1 MRCSSTRLFIAVL
14 LVLSLV
20 VPLPALAIDQ
30 SDLLKKIEDLTK
42 ELDKVKQQMQ
52 DIQKKDEAKE
62 QRITK
67 VEKKADEAKKPSW
80 LEIGGDY
87 RFRLDSLKGNV
98 HDYMQYDPTT
108 QYGPLPSPIPGV
120 NMYTYSRPTNGYDP
134 KNDTLMTNRFGLNLR
149 ARATEDITVKAR
161 LLMYKVFGG
170 SDSGAVSDQ
179 FFSPDKSGVF
189 DGNFGHIPQ
198 DNVLRVDQAFATWSN
213 IANLPVWFS
222 VGRRPST
229 GGVPSNIRQNKEYS
243 GNSGVPALLVDYAF
257 DGMTLGV
264 APDIDALPGAYA
276 KLCYGRGFDSGLRPG
291 NNGLKDTDMIGL
303 NVVPY
308 DTDNLRVEFQWNR
321 AFNMMSNPP
330 IDTWGNVQA
339 NVGDIDQ
346 FGGLVMGKINNVGP
360 GDLNLFASAAMSRSH
375 PSGNTYSLPFGY
387 MDMNGNGVFDA
398 GDMQF
403 TGDYGLLNDG
413 NSKDGHSG
421 AAVYLGARYDLKS
434 TGTKI
439 GLEYNHGSK
448 YWIAFAPAS
457 DDMWASKLGTR
468 GNVYEAYVIQEIKSK
483 PISKFGKA
491 YARLGFQHYDFN
503 YTGSNGWLGE
513 PRKISD
519 LNMTNPMDTQMYPPL
534 RKADNIYLT
543 FDVEF

>member
-1 MRCSSTRLFIAVL
+1 MRFFLAVMIA
-14 LVLSLV
+14 LSIM
-20 VPLPALAIDQ
+20 VPLPALAVDQ
-30 SDLLKKIEDLTK
+30 ADLVKKIEDLTR

-52 DIQKKDEAKE
+52 EIQKKDDVKE

-67 VEKKADEAKKPSW
+67 VEKKADDAKKPSW

-87 RFRLDSLKGNV
+87 RFRLDSLRGDV

-108 QYGPLPSPIPGV
+108 QYGPLPSPIPFV
-120 NMYTYSRPTNGYDP
+120 NTFIYSRPVNSYEP
-134 KNDTLMTNRFGLNLR
+134 KNDTLLTNRFGLNLR

-170 SDSGAVSDQ
+170 SDSRAVTDQ
-179 FFSPDKSGVF
+179 FFSPEKSGVF
-189 DGNFGHIPQ
+189 DGNVSHIPQ
-198 DNVLRVDQAFATWSN
+198 DSVLRVDQAFATWSN
-213 IANLPVWFS
+213 IANQPVWFS

-229 GGVPSNIRQNKEYS
+229 GGVPSNLRQNREYS

-264 APDIDALPGAYA
+264 APDIDMLPGAYA
-276 KLCYGRGFDSGLRPG
+276 KLCYGRGFDSGMRPL
-291 NNGLKDTDMIGL
+291 NNGLKDTDLIGL

-308 DTDNLRVEFQWNR
+308 DTENLRVELQWNR

-330 IDTWGNVQA
+330 IPAWGDVQA

-346 FGGLVMGKINNVGP
+346 FGSLVMGKINNIGP
-360 GDLNLFASAAMSRSH
+360 GDLNLFASAALSRSH
-375 PSGNTYSLPFGY
+375 PSGKTYSLPFGY
-387 MDMNGNGVFDA
+387 MDMNGNSIFDA

-403 TGDYGLLNDG
+403 AGDFGLLNDG
-413 NSKDGHSG
+413 TSREGHTGS
-421 AAVYLGARYDLKS
+421 AVYVGARYDVRA
-434 TGTKI
+434 TATKI

-448 YWIAFAPAS
+448 NWIAFAPAA

-468 GNVYEAYVIQEIKSK
+468 GDVYEAYLIQEIKSK
-483 PISKFGKA
+483 PISKLGKA
-491 YARLGFQHYDFN
+491 YVRLGFQHYNFN

-519 LNMTNPMDTQMYPPL
+519 LSTVNPMDTQMFPPL
-534 RKADNIYLT
+534 KKANNIYLT

>member
-1 MRCSSTRLFIAVL
+1 MRLFLAALIAL
-14 LVLSLV
+14 TLA
-20 VPLPALAIDQ
+20 VPLPAFAVDQ
-30 SDLLKKIEDLTK
+30 ADLVKKIEDLTR
-42 ELDKVKQQMQ
+42 ELDRVKQQMQ
-52 DIQKKDEAKE
+52 EIQKKDDAKE

-67 VEKKADEAKKPSW
+67 VEKKADDAKKPSW

-87 RFRLDSLKGNV
+87 RFRLDSLKGSV

-120 NMYTYSRPTNGYDP
+120 NMFTYTRPTSGYDP

-170 SDSGAVSDQ
+170 SDSSAVTDQ
-179 FFSPDKSGVF
+179 FFSPEKSGVF
-189 DGNFGHIPQ
+189 DGNVGHLPQ

-213 IANLPVWFS
+213 IANQPVWFS

-229 GGVPSNIRQNKEYS
+229 GGVPSNLRQNKEYS

-264 APDIDALPGAYA
+264 APDIDILPGAYA
-276 KLCYGRGFDSGLRPG
+276 KLCYGRGFDSGMKPM
-291 NNGLKDTDMIGL
+291 NNGLKDTDLIGL

-308 DTDNLRVEFQWNR
+308 DTDNLRVELQWNR

-346 FGGLVMGKINNVGP
+346 FGTLVMGKINNIGP

-375 PSGNTYSLPFGY
+375 PSGKTYSLPFGF
-387 MDMNGNGVFDA
+387 MDMNGNGMFDT

-403 TGDYGLLNDG
+403 AGDYGLLNDG
-413 NSKDGHSG
+413 TSTEDHTGS
-421 AAVYLGARYDLKS
+421 AIYVGARYDLKN

-439 GLEYNHGSK
+439 GLEYNYGSK
-448 YWIAFAPAS
+448 YWIAFAPAA

-483 PISKFGKA
+483 PISKLGKA

-513 PRKISD
+513 PRKISG
-519 LNMTNPMDTQMYPPL
+519 LNTFNPMDTQMYPPL
-534 RKADNIYLT
+534 RKANNIYLT

>member
-1 MRCSSTRLFIAVL
+1 MRLFFAAMIALAL
-14 LVLSLV
+14 LV
-20 VPLPALAIDQ
+20 PHPAFALDQ
-30 SDLLKKIEDLTK
+30 ADLIKKIEDLTR

-52 DIQKKDEAKE
+52 EIQKKDDVKE

-67 VEKKADEAKKPSW
+67 VEKKTDEAKKPSW

-87 RFRLDSLKGNV
+87 RFRLDSLKGDV

-120 NMYTYSRPTNGYDP
+120 AMYTYSRPVSSYEP

-161 LLMYKVFGG
+161 LLMYKTFGG
-170 SDSGAVSDQ
+170 SDSSAVSDQ
-179 FFSPDKSGVF
+179 FFSPEKSGVF
-189 DGNFGHIPQ
+189 DGNVSHIPQ
-198 DNVLRVDQAFATWSN
+198 DSVLRVDQAFATWSN
-213 IANLPVWFS
+213 IANQPIWFS

-229 GGVPSNIRQNKEYS
+229 GGVPSNLRQNREYS

-264 APDIDALPGAYA
+264 APDIDILPGAYA
-276 KLCYGRGFDSGLRPG
+276 KLFYGRGFDSGMRPM
-291 NNGLKDTDMIGL
+291 NNGLKDTDLIGL

-308 DTDNLRVEFQWNR
+308 DTENLRVELQWNR

-330 IDTWGNVQA
+330 IAAWGNVQA

-346 FGGLVMGKINNVGP
+346 FGSLVMGKVNNIGP

-375 PSGNTYSLPFGY
+375 PSGKTYSMPFGY
-387 MDMNGNGVFDA
+387 MDMNGNAIFDA
-398 GDMQF
+398 ADMQF
-403 TGDYGLLNDG
+403 SGDYGLLNDG
-413 NSKDGHSG
+413 TSKENHTGS
-421 AAVYLGARYDLKS
+421 AFYLGARYDVKA

-448 YWIAFAPAS
+448 YWIAFAPAA

-468 GNVYEAYVIQEIKSK
+468 GDVYEAYLIQEIKSK
-483 PISKFGKA
+483 PISKLGKA
-491 YARLGFQHYDFN
+491 FVRLGFQHYNFN

-519 LNMTNPMDTQMYPPL
+519 LNTMNPMDTQMYPTL
-534 RKADNIYLT
+534 RKANNIYLT

>member
-1 MRCSSTRLFIAVL
+1 MRLFLAALIAL
-14 LVLSLV
+14 TLA
-20 VPLPALAIDQ
+20 VPLPAFAVDQ
-30 SDLLKKIEDLTK
+30 ADLLKKIEDLTR

-52 DIQKKDEAKE
+52 EIQKKDDAKE

-67 VEKKADEAKKPSW
+67 VEKKADDAKKPSW

-87 RFRLDSLKGNV
+87 RFRLDSLKGSV

-120 NMYTYSRPTNGYDP
+120 NMFTYSRPTSGYDP

-170 SDSGAVSDQ
+170 SDSSAVTDQ
-179 FFSPDKSGVF
+179 FFSPEKSGVF
-189 DGNFGHIPQ
+189 DGNVGHIPQ

-213 IANLPVWFS
+213 IANQPVWFS

-229 GGVPSNIRQNKEYS
+229 GGVPSNLRQNKEYS

-264 APDIDALPGAYA
+264 APDIDILPGAYA
-276 KLCYGRGFDSGLRPG
+276 KLCYGRGFDSGMKPM
-291 NNGLKDTDMIGL
+291 NNGLKDTDLIGL

-308 DTDNLRVEFQWNR
+308 DTDNLRVELQWNR

-330 IDTWGNVQA
+330 IDTWGDVQA

-346 FGGLVMGKINNVGP
+346 FGTLVMGKINNVGP

-375 PSGNTYSLPFGY
+375 PSGKTYSLPFGF
-387 MDMNGNGVFDA
+387 MDMNGNGMFDS

-403 TGDYGLLNDG
+403 AGDYGLLNDG
-413 NSKDGHSG
+413 TSTEDHTGS
-421 AAVYLGARYDLKS
+421 AIYVGARYDLKN

-439 GLEYNHGSK
+439 GLEYNYGSK
-448 YWIAFAPAS
+448 YWIAFAPAA

-483 PISKFGKA
+483 PISKLGKA

-503 YTGSNGWLGE
+503 YTGSNGWLGD

-519 LNMTNPMDTQMYPPL
+519 LNTFNPMDTQMYPPL
-534 RKADNIYLT
+534 RKANNIYLT

>member
-1 MRCSSTRLFIAVL
+1 MRLFLAAMIAL
-14 LVLSLV
+14 TLI
-20 VPLPALAIDQ
+20 VPLPAFALDQ
-30 SDLLKKIEDLTK
+30 ADLLKKIEDLTR

-52 DIQKKDEAKE
+52 EIQKKDDVKE

-67 VEKKADEAKKPSW
+67 VEKKADDAKKPSW

-87 RFRLDSLKGNV
+87 RFRLDSLKGDV
-98 HDYMQYDPTT
+98 HDYMQYDPSA

-120 NMYTYSRPTNGYDP
+120 NMFTYSRPVNGYDP

-170 SDSGAVSDQ
+170 NDSSAVSDQ
-179 FFSPDKSGVF
+179 FFSPEKSGVF
-189 DGNFGHIPQ
+189 DGNVGHIPQ

-213 IANLPVWFS
+213 IANQPVWFS

-229 GGVPSNIRQNKEYS
+229 GGVPSNLRQNKEYS

-264 APDIDALPGAYA
+264 APDIDILPGAYA
-276 KLCYGRGFDSGLRPG
+276 KLCYGRGFDSGMRPM
-291 NNGLKDTDMIGL
+291 NNGLKDTDLIGL

-330 IDTWGNVQA
+330 IAAWGDVQA

-346 FGGLVMGKINNVGP
+346 FGTLVMGKINNVGP
-360 GDLNLFASAAMSRSH
+360 GDLNLFASAALSRSH
-375 PSGNTYSLPFGY
+375 PSGRTYSLPFGY
-387 MDMNGNGVFDA
+387 MDMNSNSTFDT

-403 TGDYGLLNDG
+403 AGDYGLLNDG
-413 NSKDGHSG
+413 TSTEDHTGS
-421 AAVYLGARYDLKS
+421 AFYVGARYDLKN

-439 GLEYNHGSK
+439 GLEYNYGSK
-448 YWIAFAPAS
+448 YWIAFAPAA

-468 GNVYEAYVIQEIKSK
+468 GNVYEAYIIQEIKSK
-483 PISKFGKA
+483 PISKLGKA
-491 YARLGFQHYDFN
+491 YARLGYQHYDFN

-513 PRKISD
+513 PRKISN
-519 LNMTNPMDTQMYPPL
+519 LNTSNPMDTQMYPPL
-534 RKADNIYLT
+534 SKASNIYLT